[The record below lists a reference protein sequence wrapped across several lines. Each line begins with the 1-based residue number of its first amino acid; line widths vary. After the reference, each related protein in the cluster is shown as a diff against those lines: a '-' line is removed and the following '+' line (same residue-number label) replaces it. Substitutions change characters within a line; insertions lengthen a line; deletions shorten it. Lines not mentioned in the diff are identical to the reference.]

1 MDCHAYSLL
10 RKDCLRGFSNTQAF
24 GRRYLNLTHH
34 YCSYTDDGCHHN
46 SRAPRIS
53 ARTLDFLR
61 QMEATAK

>member
-1 MDCHAYSLL
+1 M
-10 RKDCLRGFSNTQAF
+10 QAF

-34 YCSYTDDGCHHN
+34 YCSYTDDGCHHK